1 MPSEALNGF
10 RDWIEDIETD
20 YPIMINAEFV
30 ERIGPPWEIK

>member
-20 YPIMINAEFV
+20 YPIMINAEFNMDTL
-30 ERIGPPWEIK
+30 EYEH